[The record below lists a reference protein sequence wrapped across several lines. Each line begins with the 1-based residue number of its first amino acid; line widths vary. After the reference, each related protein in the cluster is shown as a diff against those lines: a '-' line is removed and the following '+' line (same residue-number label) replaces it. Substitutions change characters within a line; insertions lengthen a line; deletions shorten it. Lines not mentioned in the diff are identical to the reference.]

1 MPGTHK
7 YPPAEPEVL
16 RLLAPQRGL
25 AAIAKS
31 KAKNQE
37 DYEQQTPGTV
47 KLWESPG
54 RAGGLP
60 GLNYAQSS
68 TSLTVLGVVLGSW
81 HTYWCSCD
89 RRHNVVAARYGRRPD
104 DWHVSRMVKKLIRL

>member
-1 MPGTHK
+1 MPPYGPRGRISRRCISASRHGVGRIGRLSPWHMRSCAVSFTCSRVRNPTANK

-16 RLLAPQRGL
+16 RLLAPRRGL
-25 AAIAKS
+25 TAIAKS

-37 DYEQQTPGTV
+37 DDEQQTPGTV

-60 GLNYAQSS
+60 GLNY
-68 TSLTVLGVVLGSW
+68 VE
-81 HTYWCSCD
+81 
-89 RRHNVVAARYGRRPD
+89 RY
-104 DWHVSRMVKKLIRL
+104 SRY